1 MKRQLKPDIVFSWSP
16 SQVAAIELSSGQK
29 SIASDIASVSLQP
42 SGKTAIVGIARE
54 RTFLKTVRLP
64 KVSGE
69 DLRQL
74 VFVQWKSLFP
84 IDEAESAF
92 CAHQTSDVSPDGV
105 LTVVAAV
112 RTSDLI
118 AIREQLSSR
127 GIKQVHFVPLAVA
140 AAAALAS
147 VNVSDGLVVDVN
159 GDQTTFDLVSGGDTV
174 SSRSVL
180 HAESAEIEA
189 KRTLLADGQSTAQV
203 FTTADATFAGAQPLP
218 VDLLSVLQDVSGHEL
233 VSRQEQ
239 AAELASITKKNNR
252 LSIYFLI
259 AAVLLLAVV
268 LTQRFDEEQVVIQ
281 GEAKWAKR
289 IAKARS
295 NRKIAELESKKETD
309 FTNLLDPAFKPGQRL
324 SDALAAITM
333 ATPSEVWLS
342 GVNMD
347 RGRPLQVRGTAMSN
361 EAVTQFVN
369 TLGASDRFRDVQLVN
384 ASSAKIEQ
392 TEVVNF
398 TMNLTAVANVPLPK
412 PQKGK
417 KAAGTSKGADKS

>member
-1 MKRQLKPDIVFSWSP
+1 MKRQEKPDIVFAWSP
-16 SQVAAIELSSGQK
+16 SQVAALDLSSGHK
-29 SIASDIASVSLQP
+29 SVGVDFASISTTLTAKS
-42 SGKTAIVGIARE
+42 AIVGIGRE

-64 KVSGE
+64 KVAGD

-84 IDEAESAF
+84 IEESDAAF
-92 CAHQTSDVSPDGV
+92 CAYQTSDVSPDGV
-105 LTVVAAV
+105 LTIVAAV

-118 AIREQLSSR
+118 EIRDQLASN
-127 GIKQVHFVPLAVA
+127 GIKQIRFVPMAVSA
-140 AAAALAS
+140 AVALAS
-147 VNVSDGLVVDVN
+147 LGTTDGLVIDKI
-159 GDQTTFDLVSGGDTV
+159 GDLTTFDLVAGGETV
-174 SSRSVL
+174 LSRSVL

-189 KRTLLADGQSTAQV
+189 KRTLLADGQSTANV
-203 FTTADATFAGAQPLP
+203 FTTPSVTFPGAQVLSNE
-218 VDLLSVLQDVSGHEL
+218 LLSSLSDVTGHDL
-233 VSRQEQ
+233 ISRQEQ
-239 AAELASITKKNNR
+239 VTELAAITKKNNR

-289 IAKARS
+289 VSKARS

-309 FTNLLDPAFKPGQRL
+309 FTNLLDPAFEPGQRL
-324 SDALAAITM
+324 SDALASITNV
-333 ATPSEVWLS
+333 APDSLWIT

-347 RGRPLQVRGTAMSN
+347 RGRPIQVRGTGMTN

-369 TLGASDRFRDVQLVN
+369 ALGSSDRFRDVQLVN
-384 ASSAKIEQ
+384 ASTAKIEQ

-398 TMNLTAVANVPLPK
+398 TMNVTAIANVPLPK
-412 PQKGK
+412 PQKSK
-417 KAAGTSKGADKS
+417 KSTPVSKGSDK